1 MLNQLAILSVASTV
15 LDPGIPPKLS
25 AHIKEKLMQKQKTK
39 KTATTTVIF

>member
-1 MLNQLAILSVASTV
+1 MLNQLAILSVVSTV

-25 AHIKEKLMQKQKTK
+25 AHIKEKLIQKNPK